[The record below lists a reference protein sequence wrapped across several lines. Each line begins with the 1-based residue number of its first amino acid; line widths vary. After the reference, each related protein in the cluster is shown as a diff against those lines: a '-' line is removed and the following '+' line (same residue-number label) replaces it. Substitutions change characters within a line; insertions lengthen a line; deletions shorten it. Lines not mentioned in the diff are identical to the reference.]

1 MNCLS
6 KDKKEQI
13 IHLVKDKK
21 EGYKRYYKRIE
32 VCLRILSLYMLLS
45 FILLELEG
53 KHIKKLSLLLI
64 FGQGKFY

>member
-32 VCLRILSLYMLLS
+32 VCLRILSLHIA
-45 FILLELEG
+45 ILYSTGVRGE
-53 KHIKKLSLLLI
+53 HIKKLSLLLI